1 MQFLCYVIGLDF
13 GRDEPLGLAIEYT
26 VYRARW
32 DFERP
37 RRGLR
42 LCTFYEA

>member
-26 VYRARW
+26 VYPAHP
-32 DFERP
+32 EYK
-37 RRGLR
+37 RRVRGIR
-42 LCTFYEA
+42 LCTLS